1 MGDVQ
6 TWIWKPRERV
16 LVKDLSKWNDYVSMF
31 VFCIKMGNHYFRKH
45 IPSDSERQKEAK
57 IVLHMLKRFKT
68 LASLNYFDSNIK
80 NRT

>member
-1 MGDVQ
+1 MDETVNFY
-6 TWIWKPRERV
+6 R
-16 LVKDLSKWNDYVSMF
+16 KWETYRRGFGNPE
-31 VFCIKMGNHYFRKH
+31 MGNHYFRKH